1 MRPTVQVQ
9 RACCIVA
16 EILGLGAS
24 QASPDCA
31 KQSGETHAIG
41 RATRRADIA
50 KCKGVVRVLK
60 TYGLNRQRLR
70 YDLASL
76 SQSRALERLVA
87 IVEA

>member
-50 KCKGVVRVLK
+50 KCKGVVRRK
-60 TYGLNRQRLR
+60 GLEDLR
-70 YDLASL
+70 VEQTTA
-76 SQSRALERLVA
+76 AL
-87 IVEA
+87 